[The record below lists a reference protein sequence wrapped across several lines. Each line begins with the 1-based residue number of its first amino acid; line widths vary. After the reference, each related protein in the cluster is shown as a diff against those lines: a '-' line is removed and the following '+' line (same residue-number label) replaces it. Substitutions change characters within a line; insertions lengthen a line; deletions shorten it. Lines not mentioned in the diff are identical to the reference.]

1 MAGGWLRLNIFDKL
15 KIRSSIEVYWLK
27 SDTNA
32 KLVEHSKQ
40 SFSKQLKANLIMTTF
55 FKNNFYFFL
64 LIAFFKVNAQA
75 GPPPMAK
82 PDINNQLIIDEIIGV
97 TNHESYF
104 INYCTKKVTEYAEEN
119 NWSKEKTS
127 EILGSINFK
136 NYNQTIYNSYSFF
149 TEKQLTD
156 LLNVLKSLESKDS
169 FILTNQMMQ
178 NNLDLY
184 VRNLIKGKYIS
195 GKK

>member
-1 MAGGWLRLNIFDKL
+1 MI
-15 KIRSSIEVYWLK
+15 
-27 SDTNA
+27 
-32 KLVEHSKQ
+32 
-40 SFSKQLKANLIMTTF
+40 TF
-55 FKNNFYFFL
+55 LKNNFYFFL

-104 INYCTKKVTEYAEEN
+104 INYCTKKVIEYAEEN

-127 EILGSINFK
+127 KILGSINFK
-136 NYNQTIYNSYSFF
+136 NYNQTIYNSYAFF

-156 LLNVLKSLESKDS
+156 LLNVLKSFESKDS